1 MMMNILSPLAFI
13 LFCNIFFS
21 VSNAS
26 KQDKENLINNNNN
39 NNKEAASKW
48 LVGSKC
54 KNIWRPENLVG
65 RCFGFKAYQEL
76 PELQDSGLN
85 ITTANQCRKLC
96 CNLDS
101 KCTSWQFESTQP
113 ACKIGGIA
121 RLGLEATGT
130 PDWCDPFP
138 DMKWN
143 GRVLVD
149 RAADG
154 TCKWG
159 K

>member
-1 MMMNILSPLAFI
+1 MIASLVFLFLLNLSGLC
-13 LFCNIFFS
+13 LS
-21 VSNAS
+21 S
-26 KQDKENLINNNNN
+26 QTDKEAS
-39 NNKEAASKW
+39 KEAAFKW
-48 LVGSKC
+48 LQGGKC

-65 RCFGFKAYQEL
+65 RCFGFKPYHEL
-76 PELQDSGLN
+76 PELKDSGLN
-85 ITTANQCRKLC
+85 ITTAIQCRKLC
-96 CNLDS
+96 CNLEE

-113 ACKIGGIA
+113 ICKIGGIA

-143 GRVLVD
+143 GRVLVE
-149 RAADG
+149 RSTDG